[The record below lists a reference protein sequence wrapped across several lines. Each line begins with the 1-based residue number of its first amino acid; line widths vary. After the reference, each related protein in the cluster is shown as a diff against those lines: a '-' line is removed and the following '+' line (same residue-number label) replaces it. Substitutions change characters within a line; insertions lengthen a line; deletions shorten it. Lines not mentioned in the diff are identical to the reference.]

1 MENEITKTLT
11 LNEFMHYFEL
21 ELYCK
26 NILKYRDMGKNFD
39 FMVDAQIENIIE
51 LLKKQ

>member
-26 NILKYRDMGKNFD
+26 NILKYSEKGKTFD
-39 FMVDAQIENIIE
+39 FMVNAQIENIIE
-51 LLKKQ
+51 LLKNK